1 MESYINIVKRII
13 LKRVPLQT
21 YSVFLFGSR
30 AMGNHHHLS
39 DIDIGVLGER
49 PLSISIKGEIEEEID
64 ESICPLKVD
73 LIDFY
78 QVSDEFKQYALEK
91 IEIWNL
97 SKNSN
102 LNYQI

>member
-1 MESYINIVKRII
+1 MENYINIVKGII
-13 LKRVPLQT
+13 LKRVPLQK

-30 AMGNHHHLS
+30 ATGNHHNLS
-39 DIDIGVLGER
+39 DIDVGILGKE
-49 PLSISIKGEIEEEID
+49 PLPIFIKGEIEEEID

-78 QVSDEFKQYALEK
+78 QVSDEFKKYALEK

-97 SKNSN
+97 SKNSS
-102 LNYQI
+102 LNC